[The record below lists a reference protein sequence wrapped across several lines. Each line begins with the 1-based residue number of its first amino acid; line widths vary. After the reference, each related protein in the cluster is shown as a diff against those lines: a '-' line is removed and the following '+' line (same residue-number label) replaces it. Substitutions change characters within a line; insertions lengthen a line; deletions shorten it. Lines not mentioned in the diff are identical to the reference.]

1 MVGALEIGTE
11 AAYEQARKSLSE
23 GGIPIGAALM
33 IGDAVISVGHN
44 RRVQNRSN
52 ILHGETDC
60 IERAGHAFDLS
71 QSTLFTTL
79 SPCRMCSGAI
89 LLYRIP
95 RVVVLD
101 PENVSDFD
109 PGADDLAKAG
119 VEVIMR
125 PDPRIIAMNHKF
137 QTDPETRKIWLGDIG
152 D

>member
-1 MVGALEIGTE
+1 MAIVLEIGTE
-11 AAYEQARKSLSE
+11 AAFEQARKSLSE

-33 IGDAVISVGHN
+33 IGNAVISVGHN

-71 QSTLFTTL
+71 KATLFTTL

-89 LLYRIP
+89 RLYKIP
-95 RVVVLD
+95 RVVILD
-101 PENVSDFD
+101 NESVADFD
-109 PGADDLAKAG
+109 PGDDDLVKAG

-125 PDPRIIAMNHKF
+125 PDRRIIDLNRNF

>member
-1 MVGALEIGTE
+1 MAELLEIGTN

-23 GGIPIGAALM
+23 GGIPIGASLM
-33 IGDAVISVGHN
+33 IGNAVISVGHN

-60 IERAGHAFDLS
+60 IERAGHAFDLTRA
-71 QSTLFTTL
+71 TLFTTL
-79 SPCRMCSGAI
+79 SPCQMCSGAI

-101 PENVSDFD
+101 NENVTDFV
-109 PGADDLAKAG
+109 PGADDLTRAG

-125 PDPRIIAMNHKF
+125 PDPRLIELNRKF
-137 QTDPETRKIWLGDIG
+137 QTEPETRRIWLGDIG

>member
-1 MVGALEIGTE
+1 MADALEIGTE
-11 AAYEQARKSLSE
+11 AALAQARKSLSE

-71 QSTLFTTL
+71 QATLFTTL
-79 SPCRMCSGAI
+79 SPCPMCSGAI
-89 LLYRIP
+89 RLYRIP

-101 PENVSDFD
+101 TENVADFD
-109 PGADDLAKAG
+109 PGAEDLVKAG
-119 VEVIMR
+119 VEVILR
-125 PDPRIIAMNHKF
+125 PDPRVIELNRRF
-137 QTDPETRKIWLGDIG
+137 QTDPETRRVWLGDIG

>member
-1 MVGALEIGTE
+1 MVDVLEIGTE
-11 AAYEQARKSLSE
+11 AAYQQARKSLSE

-33 IGDAVISVGHN
+33 IGNSVISVGHN

-60 IERAGHAFDLS
+60 IERAGHYFDLS
-71 QSTLFTTL
+71 KSTLFTTL

-101 PENVSDFD
+101 SENVADFVS
-109 PGADDLAKAG
+109 GADDLVAAG
-119 VEVIMR
+119 VEVIQR
-125 PDPRIIAMNHKF
+125 PDPRLIELNHNF

>member
-1 MVGALEIGTE
+1 MADALEIGTE
-11 AAYEQARKSLSE
+11 AALAQARKSLSE

-71 QSTLFTTL
+71 QATLFTTL
-79 SPCRMCSGAI
+79 SPCPMCSGAI
-89 LLYRIP
+89 RLYRIP

-101 PENVSDFD
+101 TENVADFD
-109 PGADDLAKAG
+109 PGAEDLVKAG
-119 VEVIMR
+119 VEVILR
-125 PDPRIIAMNHKF
+125 PDPRVIELNRRF
-137 QTDPETRKIWLGDIG
+137 QTDPETRRIWLGDIG